1 MFILRLIINALAV
14 YFTAMLL
21 NGVTISDFSTAILVS
36 LVLGIVNTLI
46 KPILL
51 VFTLPINILTLGL
64 FTWVINALMVVLVQN
79 LVSGFQVVSFGWA
92 ILFSLV
98 LSVVSSL
105 LYSLVE
111 K

>member
-1 MFILRLIINALAV
+1 MFVLRLIVNALAV
-14 YFTAMLL
+14 YLTSILL
-21 NGVTISDFSTAILVS
+21 NGVVINDFITAILVS
-36 LVLGIVNTLI
+36 IVLGIVNTLI
-46 KPILL
+46 KPLL
-51 VFTLPINILTLGL
+51 LIFTLPFNILTLGL
-64 FTWVINALMVVLVQN
+64 FTWVINALMVLLAQN
-79 LVSGFQVVSFGWA
+79 LVSGFHVSSFGWA

>member
-1 MFILRLIINALAV
+1 MFVLRLIVNGLAV
-14 YFTAMLL
+14 YLTSILL
-21 NGVTISDFSTAILVS
+21 SGVVINDFITAILVS
-36 LVLGIVNTLI
+36 IVLGIVNTI
-46 KPILL
+46 VKPILL
-51 VFTLPINILTLGL
+51 IFTLPFNILTLGL
-64 FTWVINALMVVLVQN
+64 FTWVINALMVLLAQN
-79 LVSGFQVVSFGWA
+79 LVSGFHVLSFGWA